1 MDHGLW
7 TMDLPGLSSRFM
19 YRLVYGL
26 FYVISL
32 LPLGL
37 LYGISDLFFFLIYY
51 VIGYRKPVVM
61 ENLSIAFPDK
71 TEKEKKSIARQF
83 YRNFTDTFIE
93 TIKLISA
100 SEAFIRKHCPA
111 ETAILHQLY
120 EQGKKCQV
128 HMGHN
133 FNWEIGNLA
142 TPLSSPYLHLGVYQP
157 IGNKIFDRLFLK
169 IRSRTGVQLLP
180 ANQMSRAII
189 PYRNKQYLLALIADQ
204 NPSNASKG
212 GYWINFFGRPTPF
225 IKGTER
231 SARNNNAAVVFCWL
245 TKQKRGYYTV
255 HFELV
260 TTDAAHLPEGELTRR
275 YIVFLER
282 VIRANPEMWLWS
294 HRRWKHEW
302 KPEYGE
308 LL

>member
-1 MDHGLW
+1 MFHV
-7 TMDLPGLSSRFM
+7 
-19 YRLVYGL
+19 VYAL
-26 FYVISL
+26 FYLVSL
-32 LPLGL
+32 LPLRL
-37 LYGISDLFFFLIYY
+37 LYVVSDVFFVLIYY
-51 VIGYRKPVVM
+51 VIGYRKKVVM
-61 ENLSIAFPDK
+61 ENLSIAFPER
-71 TEKEKKSIARQF
+71 TESERKRIARQF

-93 TIKLISA
+93 TIKLVSA
-100 SEAFIRKHCPA
+100 SEEFIKKHCPA
-111 ETAILHQLY
+111 ETGILYQLY
-120 EQGKKCQV
+120 NQGKKCQV
-128 HMGHN
+128 HLGHN
-133 FNWEIGNLA
+133 FNWELGNLS
-142 TPLSSPYLHLGVYQP
+142 TPLFSPYLHLGVYQP
-157 IGNKIFDRLFLK
+157 IGNKIFDRLFYK

-189 PYRNKQYLLALIADQ
+189 PYRNRQHLLALIADQ

-231 SARNNNAAVVFCWL
+231 SARTNNAAVVFCHL

-260 TTDAAHLPEGELTRR
+260 TTEAASLPEGELTGR

-294 HRRWKHEW
+294 YRRWKHEW
-302 KPEYGE
+302 KPEYG
-308 LL
+308 LLDDKEG